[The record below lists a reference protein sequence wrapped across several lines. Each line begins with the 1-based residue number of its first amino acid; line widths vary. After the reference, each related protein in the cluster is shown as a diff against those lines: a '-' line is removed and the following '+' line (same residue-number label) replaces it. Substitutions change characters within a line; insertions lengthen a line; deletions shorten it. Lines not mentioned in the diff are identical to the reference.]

1 MTLSGPLTTYDR
13 IEFSHAVRKD
23 ALKRANG
30 CCEKCGT
37 PFSDANPPEHD
48 HNLEAWDGG
57 DASLEN
63 CVVLGKKCCHQPK
76 TARNTSRRK
85 KADRQSREGHWLK
98 KGNTSRK
105 KIPGS
110 RGTPFKKKI
119 GGGVVRREMEDAD
132 T

>member
-13 IEFSHAVRKD
+13 IEFSHAVRKA

-37 PFSDANPPEHD
+37 PFSDANPPECD
-48 HNLEAWDGG
+48 HNLELWQGG

-63 CVVLGKKCCHQPK
+63 CMVLGKKCCHQPK
-76 TARNTSRRK
+76 TASNTTRRK

-98 KGNTSRK
+98 KTGSPL
-105 KIPGS
+105 PGS
-110 RGTPFKKKI
+110 RRSRWKRKMNGSIVP
-119 GGGVVRREMEDAD
+119 REMEDAD